1 MSDYVINIRHLL
13 DDSKFTRDSFVKEVE
28 IGRRSLDHYL
38 NGKTKMTVE
47 VLERMCKVLDV
58 NICEVLT
65 KDFSHA
71 NEFTGNKVESSAQ
84 EEVTEPQIASKLVK
98 EENKYLQSEV
108 EELRSD
114 KSFLR
119 DQVRIKDKQIETLHD
134 VINTQLPSK
143 QTG

>member
-1 MSDYVINIRHLL
+1 M
-13 DDSKFTRDSFVKEVE
+13 
-28 IGRRSLDHYL
+28 
-38 NGKTKMTVE
+38 
-47 VLERMCKVLDV
+47 
-58 NICEVLT
+58 LT

-71 NEFTGNKVESSAQ
+71 NEFTGYKVESSAQ
-84 EEVTEPQIASKLVK
+84 EEVKEPQAEYKLVK